1 MLLFLPNLIFG
12 QGFYDSEIIQDIKIY
27 FPFDDWRFRL
37 DTAKAGYDGYILADS
52 ILINGNKYLL
62 AGVKFKGNSSYA
74 ISRKKNP
81 LHIKLDL
88 VKSAN
93 YEGFDDIKLG
103 NAWSDN
109 SMIREP
115 LAYDVLRQ
123 YMFAPKSN
131 FAKVFINNQ
140 YYGLMNNT
148 ESIDKGFILRN
159 FLSSAYSFVKCNPES
174 IGANFGNGPNL
185 GYLGEDLN
193 FYNGKYELES
203 DTGWYELIQLCD
215 TLNNHFEYFNSIA
228 DIDRFLWMLA
238 FNNVLVNLDS
248 YSGNF
253 RQNYYLYRNHKDI
266 WNPIVWDLNMAF
278 GGFAL
283 PGGISGSLTPITMQT
298 MAHNLHK
305 SENGWP
311 LIFKLLNDPF
321 YAKMYYAHMRTINQ
335 ENFVSGKYKEW
346 ALKLQNLVEPAVLI
360 DSNFLSTYGN
370 FKVALET
377 NTPGTNGAPTSPGI
391 FPLMDARANFLK
403 NVLSASPPVLEFVKI
418 PTNIEIGA
426 VVVFKVKISNGGN
439 AYLGYRRQNG
449 DRFLREPLFDDG
461 MHGDDLAGDQIFGT
475 SITISDPLIQF
486 YFYAENNQAGAFLPE
501 RAEHEFFTIEANVPL
516 AKLGDLVINELVPVN
531 SKGIYN
537 EKGKIKDWFE
547 LGNNTNQFLKLSGFN
562 LSDDL
567 QNFRKWSFPDDA
579 YISPNGHLLVWADGE
594 NSSYL
599 NHHTNF
605 SLSGSGGNLILSYN
619 GQIVDQTS
627 YSTIKTD
634 FSSGRCP
641 DLTGDFQTISK
652 VTPGEVNYCLSFSED
667 LSINKI
673 NIFPVP
679 TFGEIA
685 IHSEVG
691 IREVQLLNCFG
702 TFVKELKE
710 GVSDLCDLP
719 SGVYILKIIDINNK
733 EYINKIS
740 KL

>member
-1 MLLFLPNLIFG
+1 
-12 QGFYDSEIIQDIKIY
+12 
-27 FPFDDWRFRL
+27 
-37 DTAKAGYDGYILADS
+37 
-52 ILINGNKYLL
+52 
-62 AGVKFKGNSSYA
+62 
-74 ISRKKNP
+74 
-81 LHIKLDL
+81 
-88 VKSAN
+88 
-93 YEGFDDIKLG
+93 
-103 NAWSDN
+103 
-109 SMIREP
+109 
-115 LAYDVLRQ
+115 
-123 YMFAPKSN
+123 
-131 FAKVFINNQ
+131 
-140 YYGLMNNT
+140 
-148 ESIDKGFILRN
+148 
-159 FLSSAYSFVKCNPES
+159 
-174 IGANFGNGPNL
+174 
-185 GYLGEDLN
+185 
-193 FYNGKYELES
+193 
-203 DTGWYELIQLCD
+203 
-215 TLNNHFEYFNSIA
+215 
-228 DIDRFLWMLA
+228 
-238 FNNVLVNLDS
+238 
-248 YSGNF
+248 
-253 RQNYYLYRNHKDI
+253 
-266 WNPIVWDLNMAF
+266 
-278 GGFAL
+278 
-283 PGGISGSLTPITMQT
+283 
-298 MAHNLHK
+298 
-305 SENGWP
+305 
-311 LIFKLLNDPF
+311 
-321 YAKMYYAHMRTINQ
+321 MYYAHMRTINQ

-531 SKGIYN
+531 SKGIFN